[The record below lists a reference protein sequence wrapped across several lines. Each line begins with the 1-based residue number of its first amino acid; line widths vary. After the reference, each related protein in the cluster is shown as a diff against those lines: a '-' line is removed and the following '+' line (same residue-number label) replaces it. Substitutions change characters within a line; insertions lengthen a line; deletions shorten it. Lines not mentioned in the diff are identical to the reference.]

1 MIDVS
6 IVIVNYNT
14 MDLLRDCLR
23 SIARHRKE
31 IETEVIV
38 VDNASSDGSQSMVQT
53 EFPTVNLIENI
64 DNQGFAKANNT
75 GIKATAGR
83 YVALVNSDVVV
94 LEDCLDTLVHFM
106 DEHPVVA
113 VSGPRI
119 LNADLSLQPSC
130 RRFPSLWNNFSQA
143 VGLSR
148 VFSGSRFFGDWTMK
162 YWSHDTERSV
172 DALSGCFW
180 LVRREAMDEVGLL
193 DEQFFMYGEDLDW
206 CKRFHDAGW
215 DVRFY
220 PEAQA
225 IHYGGGSSACAPV
238 KFFLEMQ
245 KADLQY
251 WKKHHGR
258 FRQICY
264 AVIIFLRHTV
274 RLLCL
279 GITCLICPKRK
290 PQVTQ
295 KIRNSWACIQL
306 LLRLRKVE
314 SE

>member
-1 MIDVS
+1 MVDVS
-6 IVIVNYNT
+6 IVVVNYNT
-14 MDLLRDCLR
+14 RDLLHDCLR
-23 SIARHRKE
+23 SITEHGK
-31 IETEVIV
+31 ETETAVIV
-38 VDNASSDGSQSMVQT
+38 VDNASSDGSQSMVRT
-53 EFPTVNLIENI
+53 EFPSVKLIENTK
-64 DNQGFAKANNT
+64 NLGFAKANNL
-75 GIKATAGR
+75 GIRASKGR
-83 YVALVNSDVVV
+83 YVALINSDVVV
-94 LEDCLDTLVHFM
+94 LEGCLPCLVRFM
-106 DEHPVVA
+106 DTHPA
-113 VSGPRI
+113 VGMAAPRI
-119 LNADLSLQPSC
+119 LNADRSLQPSC
-130 RRFPSLWNNFSQA
+130 RTFPSLWNNFSQA

-148 VFSGSRFFGDWTMK
+148 LFPRSSFFGDWSMK
-162 YWSHDTERSV
+162 YWAHDTVREV

-180 LVRREAMDEVGLL
+180 MLRQKALDEVGLL
-193 DEQFFMYGEDLDW
+193 DERFFMYGEDLDW
-206 CKRFHDAGW
+206 CRRFHDAGW
-215 DVRFY
+215 GVHFY
-220 PEAQA
+220 PEAEA
-225 IHYGGGSSACAPV
+225 VHFGGASSASAPV

-264 AVIIFLRHTV
+264 AMIILLRHTV